1 VNIKGCPLEVT
12 VQVPDGLKGW
22 AVSGLWMRVAERE
35 VEGVVMNKEVAE
47 GLYED
52 YVARGK
58 TVAKMSS
65 EKDGGIHI
73 MLG

>member
-1 VNIKGCPLEVT
+1 MSGLR
-12 VQVPDGLKGW
+12 VQV
-22 AVSGLWMRVAERE
+22 AARE
-35 VEGVVMNKEVAE
+35 VEGVVMNKEVAQ

-65 EKDGGIHI
+65 DQDSCIQI
-73 MLG
+73 ILGQLLPGEIVRIYFTLT

>member
-1 VNIKGCPLEVT
+1 
-12 VQVPDGLKGW
+12 
-22 AVSGLWMRVAERE
+22 VSGLRVRVGARE
-35 VEGVVMNKEVAE
+35 VEGAVMGKEVAE

-65 EKDGGIHI
+65 EKGGGILI
-73 MLG
+73 MLGQI

>member
-1 VNIKGCPLEVT
+1 M
-12 VQVPDGLKGW
+12 
-22 AVSGLWMRVAERE
+22 AARE
-35 VEGVVMNKEVAE
+35 VEGVVMNKEVAD

-65 EKDGGIHI
+65 EQDGGIHI
-73 MLG
+73 LLGQL

>member
-1 VNIKGCPLEVT
+1 M
-12 VQVPDGLKGW
+12 QVPDGLKGW
-22 AVSGLWMRVAERE
+22 AVSGLRVRIAGRE

-65 EKDGGIHI
+65 VQNGGIHI
-73 MLG
+73 MLGQL

>member
-1 VNIKGCPLEVT
+1 M
-12 VQVPDGLKGW
+12 
-22 AVSGLWMRVAERE
+22 SGLRVRIAERE

-65 EKDGGIHI
+65 EQYGGIHI
-73 MLG
+73 MLGQL